1 MKKFFKPYILAVMAL
16 FGLISCTNE
25 LDIPNQ
31 SQGSSEISLV
41 HAPDVVAWSGNEV
54 VGNTFDN
61 GVVRMGM
68 MYSANPNQ
76 NQWTSK
82 PSEITEAE
90 RAYVS
95 KWFAENPG
103 LSTEAWN
110 FKDFY
115 VQHVYM
121 RDSNREGT
129 KHPNHHINDTNHD
142 NDETITKNGTM
153 DKLRCGDANTYN
165 SLEEI
170 NNFNAQNGSIMK
182 MENSSSKKWGYH
194 SSYDSNDYMYF
205 KAAIINVPGVGE
217 GYYVGLSYYAK
228 KYDNGDEE
236 LGIKRLN
243 YADDWIVKIT
253 PADGSTIPG
262 QPGSGSEDDKP
273 VVNPDNEEKT
283 CDCGGDA
290 GKCTCGDK
298 CGCPDCKIRHN
309 DEVEVNLAINDV
321 HLDKNGERKYE
332 SSDLWTKLSIHVR
345 KGTNVEIHIPVSQAY
360 VVESDDFA
368 IVQKHLETLASYSED
383 DKTGSQIINDNIH
396 SMNYEING
404 KTVTLTVTFA
414 PEAIIVTTSGI
425 DQDLIDYL
433 MEQNGDGINFEV
445 WLYFQTETW
454 QYVENVDDN
463 GVITGSQSTTAKEGV
478 SREDLRNK
486 LNGSSIEFN
495 GPAPKYY
502 INAWGCVE
510 DHYQA
515 DENHQCVRNEYHC
528 TVAPP
533 SGYTL
538 THTDSYTTHLN
549 GTPFNKI
556 YSNSTEVDDAH
567 NGGKF
572 HK

>member
-205 KAAIINVPGVGE
+205 KAAIINVPGIGE

-236 LGIKRLN
+236 LGIQRLN

-253 PADGSTIPG
+253 PSDGSIIPD

-273 VVNPDNEEKT
+273 VINPDNEEKT

-298 CGCPDCKIRHN
+298 CGCKDCKIRHN
-309 DEVEVNLAINDV
+309 NEVEVNYAI
-321 HLDKNGERKYE
+321 LDSHEQDRIHVTAA
-332 SSDLWTKLSIHVR
+332 DLITKLSIHVR
-345 KGTNVEIHIPVSQAY
+345 HVTNVEINIPIPQRY
-360 VVESDDFA
+360 VIESDDLYIFD
-368 IVQKHLETLASYSED
+368 KHYVN
-383 DKTGSQIINDNIH
+383 GNI
-396 SMNYEING
+396 S
-404 KTVTLTVTFA
+404 LTVPHRATFNIDGN
-414 PEAIIVTTSGI
+414 EVSVNVQFNSNGI
-425 DQDLIDYL
+425 KVWTEGINQAVIDYCWNTN
-433 MEQNGDGINFEV
+433 QDGINFEIYN
-445 WLYFQTETW
+445 YFQTEYAVWEDEEGNELEHST
-454 QYVENVDDN
+454 VEQV
-463 GVITGSQSTTAKEGV
+463 KEINR
-478 SREDLRNK
+478 SDLFGAMNSATIK
-486 LNGSSIEFN
+486 FLDSKPN
-495 GPAPKYY
+495 YY
-502 INAWGCVE
+502 INAFGCANGHHDIEE
-510 DHYQA
+510 DHTCSQNEWHATVKPLSGEPYSQTPNYQT
-515 DENHQCVRNEYHC
+515 Y
-528 TVAPP
+528 
-533 SGYTL
+533 
-538 THTDSYTTHLN
+538 HLN
-549 GTPFNKI
+549 GTMFNDI
-556 YSNSTEVDDAH
+556 YVKTGVEADDAH
-567 NGGKF
+567 ISHSLK
-572 HK
+572 